1 MKQSKAGRGSWIIK
15 EVKKKWHTLWRLSA
29 ASGAINQ
36 ATASGRRPQ
45 TKVKSKAMPQLES
58 NFSFNVTSLVFEK
71 QHQQQELRVSTGA
84 AATATTAIT
93 MAQQMRQQ
101 QQPQQREIL
110 EESAKSKTR
119 CELLMPH
126 R

>member
-1 MKQSKAGRGSWIIK
+1 MA
-15 EVKKKWHTLWRLSA
+15 
-29 ASGAINQ
+29 
-36 ATASGRRPQ
+36 
-45 TKVKSKAMPQLES
+45 QLES

-71 QHQQQELRVSTGA
+71 QHQQQELPVNTGA
-84 AATATTAIT
+84 AATATTTIT

-101 QQPQQREIL
+101 QRQHQQREIL

>member
-1 MKQSKAGRGSWIIK
+1 MKQSKAGRGSWSIK

-45 TKVKSKAMPQLES
+45 TKVKSKAMAQLES
-58 NFSFNVTSLVFEK
+58 NFSFNVTSFVFEK

-84 AATATTAIT
+84 AATTTIP

-101 QQPQQREIL
+101 QRQEQQREIL